1 MEVWCLTIS
10 SWKGQTLWSF
20 KDTADS
26 RPLSNHW
33 YLQAILHIFSSRTLP
48 SALDSCMQAYMK
60 RMRES
65 LFSSTLYLYHLPLLI
80 SLHPQTALYVL
91 KSFYNSLGICLAPKF
106 QYPQLVG
113 LYKTLFRNK
122 IDNLI
127 YLIRVSPSKIT
138 QITHTFL
145 WWRKSGYWLGKKG
158 GGPNP
163 GHSLESELS
172 ASHIKG
178 F

>member
-1 MEVWCLTIS
+1 
-10 SWKGQTLWSF
+10 
-20 KDTADS
+20 
-26 RPLSNHW
+26 
-33 YLQAILHIFSSRTLP
+33 
-48 SALDSCMQAYMK
+48 MQAYMK

-113 LYKTLFRNK
+113 LYKTLLRNK
-122 IDNLI
+122 VDNLI

-138 QITHTFL
+138 QITQQ
-145 WWRKSGYWLGKKG
+145 
-158 GGPNP
+158 
-163 GHSLESELS
+163 
-172 ASHIKG
+172 SHQY
-178 F
+178 

>member
-33 YLQAILHIFSSRTLP
+33 YLQAILHTFPSRTLP
-48 SALDSCMQAYMK
+48 SSLDLCMQTYMK
-60 RMRES
+60 RMREFS
-65 LFSSTLYLYHLPLLI
+65 FSSPIYLYHLSLLI
-80 SLHPQTALYVL
+80 SLPLPHKLPYMFL

-122 IDNLI
+122 VDNLI
-127 YLIRVSPSKIT
+127 YLIRVSPSEIT
-138 QITHTFL
+138 QITQQ
-145 WWRKSGYWLGKKG
+145 
-158 GGPNP
+158 
-163 GHSLESELS
+163 
-172 ASHIKG
+172 SHQS
-178 F
+178 